1 MGRTLYD
8 RNGRGRAIGD
18 GPNSETHLRKLL
30 PQGFDCGE
38 VPIDDQNLPLGFDS
52 AHTGMRLEA

>member
-1 MGRTLYD
+1 MGRSLHD

-18 GPNSETHLRKLL
+18 RTNGETNAGEFL

-38 VPIDDQNLPLGFDS
+38 VPIDNQNLPLAFGCVHGS
-52 AHTGMRLEA
+52 MQLKA